1 MNAQTVAQLADR
13 MRTNLTDQ
21 QRFTLYYSVSGPP
34 EFTAQGLDVYRC
46 AIAHITPAGFLNDLN
61 GVPKA
66 KRPRVFPDRRPR
78 APATSARE
86 HGDPRSNWGHPRFPG
101 ATERSALRRS

>member
-1 MNAQTVAQLADR
+1 MIMQQEKQPWLPAYFGTAPYGFGAVNARTVAQLADR

-46 AIAHITPAGFLNDLN
+46 AIAHITPAGFLNYLN

-78 APATSARE
+78 VSATSA
-86 HGDPRSNWGHPRFPG
+86 P
-101 ATERSALRRS
+101 